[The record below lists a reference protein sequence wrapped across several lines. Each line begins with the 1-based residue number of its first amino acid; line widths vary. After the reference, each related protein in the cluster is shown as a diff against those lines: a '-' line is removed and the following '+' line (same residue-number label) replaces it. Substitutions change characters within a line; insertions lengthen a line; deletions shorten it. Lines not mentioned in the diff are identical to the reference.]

1 MDKIYSRFRL
11 PRIVGV
17 STKLDNRKK
26 FLIIVIIIIFISYF
40 TAIKLIDNTITPL
53 LERQSRVLARGVA
66 AKLSNNAASNAMKD
80 MTYQD
85 LCTIEKDSNGNVKLM
100 KLDVANMNKI
110 CSSVALE
117 IQDGLDKAEN
127 TSFNLRLG
135 TITGNKFFIGK
146 GPNIG
151 LTMVTVGNIET
162 NIKSEFSEAGI
173 NQTLHRIYIDI
184 TCHIS
189 ILTPYK
195 DSDEDVNTQVLLA
208 EAVIVGNIPDTYYNL
223 NGMSEGD
230 TLNVLQ

>member
-11 PRIVGV
+11 PRIVGI
-17 STKLDNRKK
+17 TTRFDNRKK
-26 FLIIVIIIIFISYF
+26 FLLIIMLIIFISYY

-53 LERQSRVLARGVA
+53 LERQSRVLARGTA
-66 AKLSNNAASNAMKD
+66 ATLSNNAASNAMKD

-85 LCTIEKDSNGNVKLM
+85 LCTIEKDSDGNIKLM
-100 KLDVANMNKI
+100 KLDVVNINKI
-110 CSSVALE
+110 CSSIALE
-117 IQDGLDKAEN
+117 LQEELDKAEN
-127 TSFNLRLG
+127 TNFDLRLG

-146 GPNIG
+146 GPNIR

-162 NIKSEFSEAGI
+162 NIKSEFSDAGI

-208 EAVIVGNIPDTYYNL
+208 EAVIVGNIPETYYNL

-230 TLNVLQ
+230 TLNVLG